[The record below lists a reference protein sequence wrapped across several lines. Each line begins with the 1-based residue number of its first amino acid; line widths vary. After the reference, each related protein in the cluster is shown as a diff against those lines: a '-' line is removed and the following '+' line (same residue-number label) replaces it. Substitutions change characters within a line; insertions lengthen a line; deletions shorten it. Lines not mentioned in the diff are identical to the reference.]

1 MEYPECL
8 KKIGANLLLHRKR
21 MKFSQAE
28 LAARAFID
36 INYVGEIERGK
47 ANPSIKVLRKIS
59 RSLKIDISELADGL

>member
-1 MEYPECL
+1 MEYPDYL
-8 KKIGANLLLHRKR
+8 KKLGANLLLNRKKR
-21 MKFSQAE
+21 KFSQAE

-59 RSLKIDISELADGL
+59 RSLRIDISELADGL